1 MLNVF
6 SLVNGRLYQEEI
18 AALEELSRFHPVWV
32 DLDSPTPQE
41 LQWVEQYYGLEV
53 PANAMDEDIEESARF
68 YSEENGDLNIRSD
81 FLIASGGEP
90 RTVRVAFILNLAND
104 AVRSKGILFSIH
116 EEDVPVFRLLRMRAR
131 RAPGLIEDGKEV
143 LLKLFD
149 ADAEY
154 SADTL
159 EGIYDEL
166 EKASGKVLSGDMT
179 DELAGEVLGAI
190 ARQEDMNGRIRR
202 NAMDTRRAV
211 SFMMR
216 SKMLNAEQ
224 FEEARQILRD
234 IDSLDSHTTFLF
246 DKINFLMDA
255 TVGFINI
262 NQNKII
268 KLFSVAAVA
277 LLPPTL
283 VASAYGMNFRFMPEL
298 QWSFGYPFA
307 LALMAASAIAPM
319 WYFRRRGWLK

>member
-1 MLNVF
+1 
-6 SLVNGRLYQEEI
+6 
-18 AALEELSRFHPVWV
+18 
-32 DLDSPTPQE
+32 
-41 LQWVEQYYGLEV
+41 
-53 PANAMDEDIEESARF
+53 
-68 YSEENGDLNIRSD
+68 
-81 FLIASGGEP
+81 
-90 RTVRVAFILNLAND
+90 
-104 AVRSKGILFSIH
+104 
-116 EEDVPVFRLLRMRAR
+116 MRAR

-179 DELAGEVLGAI
+179 DVLAGEVLGAI

-298 QWSFGYPFA
+298 QWTFGYPFA
-307 LALMAASAIAPM
+307 LALMAARAIAPM
-319 WYFRRRGWLK
+319 WYFRRRGWLN